1 MGCLV
6 SSIKEFKD
14 GLEGNLEDS
23 FITVSKKSPKAAAWR
38 RRMKTVEGRAKDAMS
53 VGLSW
58 RSATST
64 QAALRKE

>member
-14 GLEGNLEDS
+14 GLQGNLEDS

-38 RRMKTVEGRAKDAMS
+38 RKMKTVEEMEKDAVS

-58 RSATST
+58 RSAMSR
-64 QAALRKE
+64 QAALRQE

>member
-14 GLEGNLEDS
+14 RLKGNLEDS
-23 FITVSKKSPKAAAWR
+23 FITVSKKIPKAAAWR
-38 RRMKTVEGRAKDAMS
+38 RKMKTVKQREKDAVS
-53 VGLSW
+53 VRLSW
-58 RSATST
+58 RPAMSM